1 MSETSF
7 QKMRADN
14 YALKM
19 ALDEIKSKKGD
30 QKVQKKEPKK
40 IVEMLVFEQKKTEP
54 ARDKIEED
62 VFVLKEVVGN
72 KSNLKTAG
80 NVDVF
85 ESSENKENTEEDMEV
100 KPRRRGA
107 MFAETVT
114 VHDEEGAKEADLKE
128 EPQEKV
134 SILLF
139 LLGLLLRAPCSSPSG
154 EGAGSAPGQEAGG
167 SRQYGQG
174 GGAGGGT
181 GVQAAVAGEGGQEQE
196 KEVVAGEGGSGRSR
210 R

>member
-139 LLGLLLRAPCSSPSG
+139 LLGLLLRAPCSSG

>member
-1 MSETSF
+1 MTRKMNMSETSI

-54 ARDKIEED
+54 DGDKIKED

-85 ESSENKENTEEDMEV
+85 ESSENKENTEEEMEV

-107 MFAETVT
+107 RTRT
-114 VHDEEGAKEADLKE
+114 
-128 EPQEKV
+128 
-134 SILLF
+134 
-139 LLGLLLRAPCSSPSG
+139 
-154 EGAGSAPGQEAGG
+154 
-167 SRQYGQG
+167 
-174 GGAGGGT
+174 
-181 GVQAAVAGEGGQEQE
+181 
-196 KEVVAGEGGSGRSR
+196 GRSAQR
-210 R
+210 RSSQASPTRREIITKCLKRKCLGKRLAI